1 MLLYDYNILRRL
13 QFLKRGRE
21 ARLER
26 LEQRDRLK
34 L

>member
-1 MLLYDYNILRRL
+1 MLLYDYNTPRL